1 MRKYLPILFA
11 AMLLLSCRQQQ
22 EINNFKHSLCEYSLL
37 SAKEAKIAV
46 CRDSMDAYFEKVNIL
61 EMSIMLQM
69 ESPSGERKE
78 VMKNYLALLQNDI
91 EDFSSEEKQL
101 LISTFNKAL
110 DLCRSIDKNLNLP
123 KIQLIKTKGSYYGA
137 GVYYTRENNIII
149 PEDQLKS
156 GNKYLLRT
164 LIHEISHIY
173 TRFNPR
179 KKEALYALLGYNK
192 LPNLELSDF
201 LKKRVI
207 YNPDGVD
214 LAYAIEIS
222 DSSGRK
228 LKAIPSMYSRF
239 SSYKNLPLLKSFIF
253 QLFEVTEKEGKWMV
267 KNDGVGLSEEQV
279 TGYWDKIGRNTRY
292 TIHPDEI
299 IADNFT
305 FLAMS
310 SEDKSEIEK
319 FDEYGKN
326 LLKKMTAIIASK

>member
-22 EINNFKHSLCEYSLL
+22 EINNLKHSLCEYALL
-37 SAKEAKIAV
+37 SAKDAKNAV
-46 CRDSMDAYFEKVNIL
+46 CRDSMDAYFEKVNML

-78 VMKNYLALLQNDI
+78 VMKNYKELLQNDI
-91 EDFSSEEKQL
+91 EEFNAEEKKL
-101 LISTFNKAL
+101 LTTTFNKAL
-110 DLCRSIDKNLNLP
+110 DLCRTIDKNLNLP

-149 PEDQLKS
+149 PAGQLNS
-156 GNKYLLRT
+156 DNKYLLRT

-173 TRFNPR
+173 TRFNPK

-222 DSSGRK
+222 DSSGRSF
-228 LKAIPSMYSRF
+228 KAIPAMYSRF
-239 SSYKNLPLLKSFIF
+239 SSYRNLPLLKSFIF
-253 QLFEVTEKEGKWMV
+253 QLFEVTEKDAKWMV
-267 KNDGVGLSEEQV
+267 KNDGTGLSEEQIN
-279 TGYWDKIGRNTRY
+279 GYWEKIGRNTRY

-305 FLAMS
+305 FLAIS

-326 LLKKMTAIIASK
+326 LLKAMKDVISSK